1 MPREKLVGGTQKG
14 EIGDGGKEKGEG
26 VFEDKVKSSGME
38 VEVEVEEGRE
48 GVVNGDDESKGE
60 VSFFFLVLTL
70 G

>member
-1 MPREKLVGGTQKG
+1 LPREKLVGGTQKG

-26 VFEDKVKSSGME
+26 VFEGKVKSNGM
-38 VEVEVEEGRE
+38 EVEEGRE